1 MCIRRRFGA
10 ATWAP
15 ALPSRRSDDGP
26 EGSCPRRS
34 DAGTMAETKRAAR
47 RSGQG
52 RGPARVPENA
62 IAVLE
67 TEALRGAMF
76 GQDQLA
82 DRLKKAVEAVRTSMA
97 RVEQL
102 GDYRLTEIDL
112 TCSLKAGFVILDVEG
127 GLTLTYTI
135 PRPAAGAG
143 QDA

>member
-1 MCIRRRFGA
+1 M
-10 ATWAP
+10 
-15 ALPSRRSDDGP
+15 
-26 EGSCPRRS
+26 
-34 DAGTMAETKRAAR
+34 
-47 RSGQG
+47 
-52 RGPARVPENA
+52 PENA